1 MSEQVIDI
9 EAINKS
15 FETAEQNK
23 LSEVRKNAI
32 KTFSRQGFPT
42 TKSEAWKYT
51 NLEKILKKG
60 YAPTAHYQPGEL
72 KAASFES
79 FKVTNRDTLRLVFVD
94 GFINENLSNLKD
106 IKGLH
111 FDTLKNKEE
120 LNNTVIP
127 NESLIDLNTAFTK
140 DGAIITIDEKAIIEI
155 PIELY
160 NITTCPGLKMIQPKH
175 QIKVG
180 RAAQVTFIESYHN
193 LCVDSSFTNAVTSI
207 EVAQDAIV
215 NYIKIEHPK
224 KPNTYIIDHCLVEQ
238 AANSTFNI
246 YTLTLSGALVKNNLQ
261 VVLKGEHTTTNM
273 YGLYLLQKSEIVD
286 NRTIVDHAV
295 PNGYS
300 NELYKG
306 ILGGTATGTFN
317 GKIYVREDAQKTN
330 AFQSNKNI
338 LVSDDATINTRPQL
352 EIYADDVKCSHGATS
367 AQIEDSELF
376 YLRSRGIGKDKAK
389 SLLIYA
395 FASEVW
401 ETIKDEEVK
410 NYIENEVSHALGIE
424 I

>member
-9 EAINKS
+9 KEINKT
-15 FETAEQNK
+15 FEADE
-23 LSEVRKNAI
+23 SYVHSDVRKKALEA
-32 KTFSRQGFPT
+32 FSTLGFPN
-42 TKSEAWKYT
+42 TKSEAWRYT

-60 YAPTAHYQPGEL
+60 YAPIASYQPGEL
-72 KAASFES
+72 KEASFNS

-94 GFINENLSNLKD
+94 GCLNESLSEIKT

-111 FDTLKNKEE
+111 FNTLKNKEE
-120 LNNTVIP
+120 LNGSSIP
-127 NESLIDLNTAFTK
+127 NESMVELNTAFAK
-140 DGAIITIDEKAIIEI
+140 DGAIISIDDKAIIET
-155 PIELY
+155 PIEIY

-175 QIKVG
+175 QITVG
-180 RAAQVTFIESYHN
+180 KAAQVSFIESYHN

-207 EVAQDAIV
+207 KVAKDAIV
-215 NYIKIEHPK
+215 NYTKIEHPK
-224 KPNTYIIDHCLVEQ
+224 KPNTYILDHTMVEQ
-238 AANSTFNI
+238 EANSTFSI

-273 YGLYLLQKSEIVD
+273 YGLYLLQNSENVD

-306 ILGGTATGTFN
+306 ILGGTSTGTFN

-389 SLLIYA
+389 SLLMYA

-410 NYIENEVSHALGIE
+410 THIENEVSHALGIE

>member
-9 EAINKS
+9 KEINKT
-15 FETAEQNK
+15 FEADD
-23 LSEVRKNAI
+23 SYVHSDVRKKALEA
-32 KTFSRQGFPT
+32 FSTLGFPN
-42 TKSEAWKYT
+42 TKSEAWRYT

-60 YAPTAHYQPGEL
+60 YAPIASYQPGEL
-72 KAASFES
+72 KEASFNS

-94 GFINENLSNLKD
+94 GCLNESLSEIKT

-111 FDTLKNKEE
+111 FNTLKNKEE
-120 LNNTVIP
+120 LNGSSIP
-127 NESLIDLNTAFTK
+127 NESMVELNTAFAK
-140 DGAIITIDEKAIIEI
+140 DGAIISIDDKAIIET
-155 PIELY
+155 PIEIY

-175 QIKVG
+175 QITVG
-180 RAAQVTFIESYHN
+180 KAAQVSFIESYHN

-207 EVAQDAIV
+207 KVAKDAIV
-215 NYIKIEHPK
+215 NYTKIEHPK
-224 KPNTYIIDHCLVEQ
+224 KPNTYILDHTMVEQ
-238 AANSTFNI
+238 EANSTFSI

-273 YGLYLLQKSEIVD
+273 YGLYLLQNSENVD

-306 ILGGTATGTFN
+306 ILGGTSTGTFN

-389 SLLIYA
+389 SLLMYA

-410 NYIENEVSHALGIE
+410 THIENEVSHALGIE

>member
-9 EAINKS
+9 EAINKT
-15 FETAEQNK
+15 FETSEQNRH
-23 LSEVRKNAI
+23 SEVRKNAI
-32 KTFSRQGFPT
+32 KTFSRQGFPS

-120 LNNTVIP
+120 LNSAVIP

-140 DGAIITIDEKAIIEI
+140 DGAIITVDDKAIIEI

>member
-1 MSEQVIDI
+1 MVE
-9 EAINKS
+9 
-15 FETAEQNK
+15 
-23 LSEVRKNAI
+23 
-32 KTFSRQGFPT
+32 
-42 TKSEAWKYT
+42 
-51 NLEKILKKG
+51 
-60 YAPTAHYQPGEL
+60 
-72 KAASFES
+72 
-79 FKVTNRDTLRLVFVD
+79 
-94 GFINENLSNLKD
+94 
-106 IKGLH
+106 
-111 FDTLKNKEE
+111 
-120 LNNTVIP
+120 
-127 NESLIDLNTAFTK
+127 LNTAFAK
-140 DGAIITIDEKAIIEI
+140 DGAIISIDDKAIIET
-155 PIELY
+155 PIEIY

-175 QIKVG
+175 QITVG
-180 RAAQVTFIESYHN
+180 KAAQVSFIESYHN

-207 EVAQDAIV
+207 KVAKDAIV
-215 NYIKIEHPK
+215 NYTKIEHPK
-224 KPNTYIIDHCLVEQ
+224 KPNTYILDHTMVEQ
-238 AANSTFNI
+238 EANSTFSI

-273 YGLYLLQKSEIVD
+273 YGLYLLQNSENVD

-306 ILGGTATGTFN
+306 ILGGTSTGTFN

-389 SLLIYA
+389 SLLMYA

-410 NYIENEVSHALGIE
+410 THIENEVSHALGIE

>member
-9 EAINKS
+9 EAINKT
-15 FETAEQNK
+15 FETSEQNRH
-23 LSEVRKNAI
+23 SEVRKNAI
-32 KTFSRQGFPT
+32 KTFSRQGFPS

-120 LNNTVIP
+120 LNNAVIP

-140 DGAIITIDEKAIIEI
+140 DGAIITVDDKAIIEI

>member
-9 EAINKS
+9 KEINKT
-15 FETAEQNK
+15 FEADDTYVH
-23 LSEVRKNAI
+23 SDVRKKAL
-32 KTFSRQGFPT
+32 KAFSTLGFPS

-60 YAPTAHYQPGEL
+60 YAPIASYQPGEL
-72 KAASFES
+72 KEASFNS

-94 GFINENLSNLKD
+94 GCLNESLSEIKA

-111 FDTLKNKEE
+111 FNTLKNKEE
-120 LNNTVIP
+120 LNGSSIP
-127 NESLIDLNTAFTK
+127 NESMVELNTAFAK
-140 DGAIITIDEKAIIEI
+140 DGAIISIDDKAIIET
-155 PIELY
+155 PIEIY
-160 NITTCPGLKMIQPKH
+160 NITTCPGLKIIQPKH
-175 QIKVG
+175 QITVG
-180 RAAQVTFIESYHN
+180 KAAQVSFIESYHN

-207 EVAQDAIV
+207 KVAKDAIV
-215 NYIKIEHPK
+215 NYTKIEHPK
-224 KPNTYIIDHCLVEQ
+224 KPNTYILDHTMVEQ
-238 AANSTFNI
+238 EENSTFSI

-273 YGLYLLQKSEIVD
+273 YGLYLLQNSENVD

-306 ILGGTATGTFN
+306 ILGGTSTGTFN
-317 GKIYVREDAQKTN
+317 GKIYVREDAKKTN

-389 SLLIYA
+389 SLLMYA

-410 NYIENEVSHALGIE
+410 TYIENEVSHALGIE